1 MAYVAVTLEYG
12 HEKKDLALP
21 MHVPSRLVLE
31 GVMEILKV
39 NKRRGQTWMLGLK
52 TEQGIRRIPINARL
66 GDSNVLH
73 GAVLTLLQ
81 EEGKAVVQTG
91 AFLKAEAGQTFPLG
105 AKTALIG
112 RSDPKSGIFVDI
124 DLSMVAREPKAIS
137 RRQAQIEQEGD
148 RFYVSDLGSVN
159 GTKLNGQRIPA
170 KEKKPL
176 WDGDVIEFGRGAA
189 QLTFCAAEKK

>member
-66 GDSNVLH
+66 GDAGVLH
-73 GAVLTLLQ
+73 GVVLTLLEDKQ
-81 EEGKAVVQTG
+81 SDVPLPPTG
-91 AFLKAEAGQTFPLG
+91 HP
-105 AKTALIG
+105 
-112 RSDPKSGIFVDI
+112 
-124 DLSMVAREPKAIS
+124 
-137 RRQAQIEQEGD
+137 
-148 RFYVSDLGSVN
+148 
-159 GTKLNGQRIPA
+159 
-170 KEKKPL
+170 
-176 WDGDVIEFGRGAA
+176 
-189 QLTFCAAEKK
+189 